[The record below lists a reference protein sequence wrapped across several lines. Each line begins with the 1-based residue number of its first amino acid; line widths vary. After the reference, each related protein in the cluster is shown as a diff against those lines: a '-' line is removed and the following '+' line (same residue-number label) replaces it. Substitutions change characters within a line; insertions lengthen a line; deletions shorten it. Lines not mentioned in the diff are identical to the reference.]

1 MIFTWYHLDVRVVEH
16 HFGIVAA
23 PCSLRHGPT
32 ARANSVAW
40 GGLPLQR
47 KKDDLGFTLKR
58 RRPFFERGN
67 GKCKKVC
74 VESDT
79 QTSSCPLVPNRS
91 KGEGRLG
98 PVERLQQQARVV
110 LSKDKGTTDK
120 R

>member
-1 MIFTWYHLDVRVVEH
+1 MAREQDL
-16 HFGIVAA
+16 
-23 PCSLRHGPT
+23 T
-32 ARANSVAW
+32 AIIT
-40 GGLPLQR
+40 PLQR